1 MFPRWPMRNPGRP
14 PDGSAVCSDDR
25 PHAGSAPLSV
35 LLSAGGG
42 AGGVLR
48 IPAPPASATHLR
60 LGRAVFVGGRLGLAA
75 HELSRVQR
83 RPAAGVFRRAAGRG
97 DRLGSGVRRPD
108 RARFFRILEIRE
120 VAPGLCPYARK
131 KIFKICE
138 NFICICG
145 KMGYNKVESSSG
157 KTAKTK
163 R

>member
-1 MFPRWPMRNPGRP
+1 MRNPGRP

-25 PHAGSAPLSV
+25 PRAGSTPIPV
-35 LLSAGGG
+35 LLPAGGG

-48 IPAPPASATHLR
+48 IPAPSASPAYVCR
-60 LGRAVFVGGRLGLAA
+60 GRAVFVGGCLDLAA

-83 RPAAGVFRRAAGRG
+83 RPAAGVFRRTAGRG
-97 DRLGSGVRRPD
+97 NRLGSGVRRPD
-108 RARFFRILEIRE
+108 RACFFRILEIRQGN
-120 VAPGLCPYARK
+120 PGLCAAARK
-131 KIFKICE
+131 KIFRICK
-138 NFICICG
+138 NFICICE